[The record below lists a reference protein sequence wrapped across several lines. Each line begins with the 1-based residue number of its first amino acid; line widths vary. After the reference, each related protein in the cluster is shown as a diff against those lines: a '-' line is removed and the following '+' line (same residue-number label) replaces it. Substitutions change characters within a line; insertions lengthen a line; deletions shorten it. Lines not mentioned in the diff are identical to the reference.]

1 MPTKVVT
8 VATIVEGETA
18 RLTLPLL
25 EDDEVFDGTGFTVSD
40 LLLTGND
47 ETEVSTSGDF
57 GWIDA
62 SLGTVYY
69 DPDADDFSASL
80 SPYRIR
86 VEVTDGNG
94 KVRYHP
100 NDRNARIIVLAAR
113 G

>member
-1 MPTKVVT
+1 MSVKIAT
-8 VATIVEGETA
+8 VVEGETA
-18 RLTLPLL
+18 RLTIPLL
-25 EDDEVFDGTGFTVSD
+25 EDDEVFDGTGFTITD

-47 ETEVSTSGDF
+47 DTEIPTAGDF

-62 SLGTVYY
+62 ALGTVYY
-69 DPDADDFSASL
+69 DPDPTDFVASL

-100 NDRNARIIVLAAR
+100 NDSYATIEVLGQR
-113 G
+113 